1 MPLRETLYRRN
12 LFAFPSFFFLFLP
25 RARYRVFHFRS
36 TRPRYCGL
44 HFIHAARARTNR
56 VSVP

>member
-1 MPLRETLYRRN
+1 MKRFTEGIYSR
-12 LFAFPSFFFLFLP
+12 FPRFFFFLFLP

-44 HFIHAARARTNR
+44 HFIHAARAHTNH